1 MTSYRDLRVWKEA
14 IELVTVIY
22 KLSETFPPSERF
34 GLQIQLRKAA
44 VSIPSNIAEGQGKM
58 SKGEWKQSLGHARGS
73 LYELETQI
81 IVAESLS
88 LISPANA
95 AEVLERTTGIG
106 KALRGLIEF
115 VSSNR

>member
-14 IELVTVIY
+14 IELVAVVY
-22 KLSETFPPSERF
+22 KVSESFPASERF
-34 GLQIQLRKAA
+34 GLQTQLRKAA
-44 VSIPSNIAEGQGKM
+44 ISIPSNIAEGQGKM

-88 LISPANA
+88 FIAPADA
-95 AEVLERTTGIG
+95 ATILARTSGIG
-106 KALRGLIEF
+106 KALRGLIEY